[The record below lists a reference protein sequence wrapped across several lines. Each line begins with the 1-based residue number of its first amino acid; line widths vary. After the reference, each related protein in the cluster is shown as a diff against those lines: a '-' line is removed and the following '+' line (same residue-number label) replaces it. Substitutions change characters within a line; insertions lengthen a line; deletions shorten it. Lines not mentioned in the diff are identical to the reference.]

1 MMHDFKANILGFLLM
16 TYSCHAVLL
25 EILIR
30 LLALFHFLT
39 NRHEFLIEAEL
50 LKSEIDRIKSEH
62 QHITDSLLD
71 RIRTLEDQ
79 IKEAVQVQSTLEERS
94 EELDSQLKQKTIQAA
109 SSEEKFTKLK
119 DVYSKLREEHVIL
132 LRNSAAMQHQL
143 QEHKQQTVELQ
154 TQIQLLQ
161 SELSHA
167 TDNAKQQLELNANK
181 TESIFCLT
189 RDSLS
194 ETSEASTHE
203 QTVRLPNTL
212 SDELDLGKQIQILEE
227 YKASLT
233 ESLRNK
239 EDKIVELQLLLE
251 TAQGRITQLEQ
262 FADKSCKTLLTNQR
276 IEFFSQACQKS
287 AALLERTMNTL
298 EENDPP
304 SLGFQSTPE
313 YLQRISERTQEML
326 LNFKQLATN
335 PYSASSEL
343 PWLICELATEL
354 CEIALH
360 SRAISRVTSDFT
372 GSTNLPTLA
381 CELCGEAVIMFR
393 ALVSDVD
400 GGSTD
405 CVSKVCTT
413 LENVCTLASNL
424 NQLHQDTKQAEEAG
438 LSALMESE
446 MTHSIE
452 AVLMAEQ
459 KFKELANVSSSAA
472 CGDKMHV
479 HQTILEHC
487 GDLIS
492 VVSDLVAKSST
503 IQQSLA
509 DKSQNGDCY
518 KLHNRWTEGFVSAA
532 KSVGACANVLVEV
545 ADDLVSGRGN
555 VLERLLVISQEVSAS
570 TTQLFVSTRVKLP
583 PGSTQLADLQVTNK
597 RISKA
602 TGDLIGSVKQA
613 IVTRKSEDLDFSCLT
628 LTQAKRLEVESQVR
642 VLQLENELQQ
652 ERLRLGE
659 LRRENYQRA
668 AEVEVVPR
676 TEV

>member
-1 MMHDFKANILGFLLM
+1 HD
-16 TYSCHAVLL
+16 
-25 EILIR
+25 
-30 LLALFHFLT
+30 
-39 NRHEFLIEAEL
+39 FLIEAEL
-50 LKSEIDRIKSEH
+50 LKSEIDRIKGEH
-62 QHITDSLLD
+62 QRITDSLLD

-79 IKEAVQVQSTLEERS
+79 IKEAVQIQSTLEERS
-94 EELDSQLKQKTIQAA
+94 EELDSQLKQKSIQAA
-109 SSEEKFTKLK
+109 SSEEKFSKLK
-119 DVYSKLREEHVIL
+119 DVYSKLREEHVVL
-132 LRNSAAMQHQL
+132 LRNSAAMQQQL
-143 QEHKQQTVELQ
+143 QEQKQQTLELQ
-154 TQIQLLQ
+154 KQLQLLQ
-161 SELSHA
+161 SELSHVS
-167 TDNAKQQLELNANK
+167 DNTKRQLELNADK
-181 TESIFCLT
+181 TEPVFCLT
-189 RDSLS
+189 RASMS
-194 ETSEASTHE
+194 ESPEASTHE
-203 QTVRLPNTL
+203 QIDPLSNTR
-212 SDELDLGKQIQILEE
+212 SVESDLGKQIQILEE

-233 ESLRNK
+233 ESLRIK
-239 EDKIVELQLLLE
+239 EDRIVELQLLLQ

-262 FADKSCKTLLTNQR
+262 YADKSCDTLLTNQR

-287 AALLERTMNTL
+287 AALLERTINTL
-298 EENDPP
+298 KEDDPP
-304 SLGFQSTPE
+304 SLGFRSTPE

-326 LNFKQLATN
+326 MNFKQLAMN
-335 PYSASSEL
+335 SYSASSEL
-343 PWLICELATEL
+343 TWLICELATEL

-360 SRAISRVTSDFT
+360 SRVTADFT
-372 GSTNLPTLA
+372 GSTNLHILA
-381 CELCGEAVIMFR
+381 FELCEEAVTMFQ
-393 ALVSDVD
+393 ALVSDPD
-400 GGSTD
+400 GEAKD
-405 CVSKVCTT
+405 HVFRVCTT
-413 LENVCTLASNL
+413 LESLCTLTSNL
-424 NQLHQDTKQAEEAG
+424 NQLRQNTKQAEEAG

-446 MTHSIE
+446 MTHSVE
-452 AVLMAEQ
+452 AVRMAEQ
-459 KFKELANVSSSAA
+459 KFKELANVSSSTAS
-472 CGDKMHV
+472 GDKMHV

-509 DKSQNGDCY
+509 DKPQNGDCY
-518 KLHNRWTEGFVSAA
+518 KPHNRWTEGFVSAA

-583 PGSTQLADLQVTNK
+583 PGSTQLVDLQVTNK

>member
-1 MMHDFKANILGFLLM
+1 
-16 TYSCHAVLL
+16 
-25 EILIR
+25 
-30 LLALFHFLT
+30 
-39 NRHEFLIEAEL
+39 
-50 LKSEIDRIKSEH
+50 
-62 QHITDSLLD
+62 
-71 RIRTLEDQ
+71 
-79 IKEAVQVQSTLEERS
+79 
-94 EELDSQLKQKTIQAA
+94 
-109 SSEEKFTKLK
+109 
-119 DVYSKLREEHVIL
+119 
-132 LRNSAAMQHQL
+132 MQHQL
-143 QEHKQQTVELQ
+143 QEQKQQILELHKQLQ
-154 TQIQLLQ
+154 HFQ
-161 SELSHA
+161 SEPSHV
-167 TDNAKQQLELNANK
+167 TDNAKRQLELNADK
-181 TESIFCLT
+181 TEPVFCLT
-189 RDSLS
+189 RTSLS
-194 ETSEASTHE
+194 DSPEASTHE
-203 QTVRLPNTL
+203 QTDTLPNTR
-212 SDELDLGKQIQILEE
+212 SVESDLGKQIQILEE

-239 EDKIVELQLLLE
+239 EDRIVELQLLLE
-251 TAQGRITQLEQ
+251 TAQRHITQLEQ
-262 FADKSCKTLLTNQR
+262 SADKSSKTLLANQR
-276 IEFFSQACQKS
+276 IESFSQACQKS
-287 AALLERTMNTL
+287 AALL
-298 EENDPP
+298 
-304 SLGFQSTPE
+304 GQ

-326 LNFKQLATN
+326 MNFKQLAMN

-343 PWLICELATEL
+343 PWFICKLATEL
-354 CEIALH
+354 CDIALH
-360 SRAISRVTSDFT
+360 SRAISGVNEDFT
-372 GSTNLPTLA
+372 GSTNLHALA
-381 CELCGEAVIMFR
+381 CELCEEAVTMFQ
-393 ALVSDVD
+393 APVSDLDSGVAD
-400 GGSTD
+400 R
-405 CVSKVCTT
+405 VSKVCTT
-413 LENVCTLASNL
+413 LENLSTLANNM
-424 NQLHQDTKQAEEAG
+424 NQLHQDTTQAEEAG
-438 LSALMESE
+438 LSALVESE
-446 MTHSIE
+446 MAHSIE
-452 AVLMAEQ
+452 AVRMAEQ
-459 KFKELANVSSSAA
+459 KFKELANVSSSSAS
-472 CGDKMHV
+472 GDKMHV

-518 KLHNRWTEGFVSAA
+518 KPHNRWTEGFVSAA

-583 PGSTQLADLQVTNK
+583 PGSTQLTDLQVTNK

-668 AEVEVVPR
+668 AEVEVVPK